1 MIVYSHFIYIIYV
14 KKKVL
19 YYSMYLDMKG
29 PICGMRKREPLIQS
43 HNAVI
48 TQINDNWESEKPHNY
63 WVSIV

>member
-1 MIVYSHFIYIIYV
+1 
-14 KKKVL
+14 
-19 YYSMYLDMKG
+19 MYLDMKG